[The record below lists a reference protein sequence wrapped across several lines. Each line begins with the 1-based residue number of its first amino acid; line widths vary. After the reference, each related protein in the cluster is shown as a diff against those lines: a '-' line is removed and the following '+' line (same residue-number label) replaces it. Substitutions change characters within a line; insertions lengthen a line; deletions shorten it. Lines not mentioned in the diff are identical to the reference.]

1 MIDSPSVK
9 DGAELKEILSDGL
22 GYVGALKTVLIE
34 EREALEHRDAAL
46 LESTAQS
53 KQTLTKNL
61 AMFDFFR
68 ADIESYARE
77 QDGAILEAWN
87 QFASI
92 ARDCYKLNKTN
103 GAIIRARYD
112 QVATGLSLLQGRDK
126 NSDTYTPSGSTI
138 SASGRRA
145 LTEA

>member
-1 MIDSPSVK
+1 VIDSPSVK

-22 GYVGALKTVLIE
+22 SYVGDLKTALIE
-34 EREALEHRDAAL
+34 ERNALEHRDAAL

-53 KQTLTKNL
+53 KQTLAKNL
-61 AMFDFFR
+61 AMFEFFR
-68 ADIESYARE
+68 ADIESYAKE
-77 QDGAILEAWN
+77 QDGEILEAWN
-87 QFASI
+87 QFVST
-92 ARDCYKLNKTN
+92 ARDCDKLNKAN

-126 NSDTYTPSGSTI
+126 NSDTYTPSGSTVT
-138 SASGRRA
+138 ASGRRA